1 MKYSKTKLLQI
12 LQNVPRQG
20 WSWQKIKDMVDSLWR
35 DPDGG
40 DGEDGREVELSTSVG
55 YVVWRYVGDAS
66 WNNLFQIPGDGD
78 DGREIELSTSGGYV
92 VWRYV
97 GDASWTQLYEIPG
110 AATDNSVEVYIDFL
124 DTTEFVFTAPYAMK
138 FTAQTSEG
146 ADATLDPVL
155 DTNLAQ
161 YDDVTITPAEA
172 GLIILTGTKL

>member
-1 MKYSKTKLLQI
+1 MKGTLSELHRRGDDVQRK
-12 LQNVPRQG
+12 G
-20 WSWQKIKDMVDSLWR
+20 WTNNFLHFLIESLWR
-35 DPDGG
+35 DEIWVKKLIFIFAPQAQKQADWNQINNEQPDFIK
-40 DGEDGREVELSTSVG
+40 
-55 YVVWRYVGDAS
+55 
-66 WNNLFQIPGDGD
+66 NKP
-78 DGREIELSTSGGYV
+78 
-92 VWRYV
+92 
-97 GDASWTQLYEIPG
+97 EIPG
-110 AATDNSVEVYIDFL
+110 IDNTIEVYIDFL